1 MPTYDEL
8 KENYLKQGYD
18 ANTAQTLASLDAVD
32 AASSTDTTNTTPEV
46 PVSTQTFDDGSSIQ
60 TYKDGSTLVTDSEG
74 NQTFNSATAGATD
87 AAGTTSGGQDVS
99 SMAAAAAGIKAKPG
113 SVIAWTEPESAA
125 NDKKQPIYPYNNVTQ
140 TKGGHSF
147 EMDDTPTRER
157 IRIQHGKGTFLEMHP
172 DGNEVH
178 KIIGDGY
185 EIVLKDKK
193 MLVKGMMYITVEGNA
208 YVNVMGNKV
217 EQIDGNYELLVKGH
231 FKQTTQKTHSISTF
245 GNMDITAGGPNPLGK
260 LTVTVPDRIF
270 INGSTSVSGSLAAG
284 MISSKGR
291 VDAETGMS
299 AGPLGFVTTLGGV
312 SAGLPAAIP
321 LTIMAS
327 GPVASYTSV
336 HAPLGTFGVS
346 GSVLSFD
353 VINMLVRKI
362 ESHISG
368 APGSPTSPPVQK
380 ELTISV

>member
-18 ANTAQTLASLDAVD
+18 ANTAQTLASLDVVD

-74 NQTFNSATAGATD
+74 NQTFNSATAGTTD

-299 AGPLGFVTTLGGV
+299 AGPLGFVTLLGGV
-312 SAGLPAAIP
+312 SVGVPGAVPGNIV
-321 LTIMAS
+321 S
-327 GPVASYTSV
+327 VGPITSFSSV
-336 HAPLGTFGVS
+336 QAPLGTFGIS
-346 GSVLSFD
+346 ASVLAFD
-353 VINMLVRKI
+353 VINSLLRKM
-362 ESHISG
+362 HIHPTPKGPSG
-368 APGSPTSPPVQK
+368 TMTPM
-380 ELTISV
+380 EFYE